1 MIQLDRAA
9 SSVLDRLAT
18 FGRENDDLHMAD
30 RGRKMLNLETP
41 TAELLYLLVTGARRR
56 RVLEIGTSNGYSAIW
71 LAHAL
76 RETGGQPLITVEY
89 SPDKAAQARD
99 NLRAASLQDWAQVVE
114 GDATQVCAAV
124 TGPFDCVF
132 FDADRV
138 SAPAQLAHLLPKL
151 ADDALLV
158 ADNALSHPAEI
169 AGYLAAVDALRQF
182 DTTLVPV
189 GKGLHVARRR
199 RPS

>member
-1 MIQLDRAA
+1 MIELDGAA
-9 SSVLDRLAT
+9 SAVLARLAS
-18 FGRENDDLHMAD
+18 FGQENDARMAD
-30 RGRKMLNLETP
+30 RSRKMLNLEPP

-76 RETGGQPLITVEY
+76 RETDGQPLVTVEF
-89 SPDKAAQARD
+89 SPDKAEQARA
-99 NLRAASLQDWAQVVE
+99 NLRAAALQDWAQVIE
-114 GDATQVCAAV
+114 GDATRVCAAV

-138 SAPAQLAHLLPKL
+138 SAPQQLAHLLPKL
-151 ADDALLV
+151 TPDALLV
-158 ADNALSHPAEI
+158 ADNALSHPDEI

-182 DTTLVPV
+182 DTTVVPV
-189 GKGLHVARRR
+189 GKGLHIARRR
-199 RPS
+199 RPA